1 MKQDG
6 IDLGR
11 RGFLTGRRLS
21 RPEAIRPP
29 WSRAASV
36 STACTGCG
44 ACVTAC
50 PQNIIVLDADGR
62 PALTFDA
69 RECTFCGAC
78 AEACPEPVFDRSIA
92 AFPHVAAIGADCFAK
107 RGVVC
112 QSCGDACPETAIRFR
127 PRLGGPALPEIA
139 ADRCSG
145 CGACIAACPAQ
156 AVAVSARPLEAAH
169 G

>member
-21 RPEAIRPP
+21 RPETIRPP
-29 WSRAASV
+29 WSRDASV
-36 STACTGCG
+36 AAACTGCG
-44 ACVTAC
+44 ACVPAC
-50 PQNIIVLDADGR
+50 PQNIIALAADGR

-69 RECTFCGAC
+69 GECTFCAAC
-78 AEACPEPVFDRSIA
+78 AEACPEPVFDHSIA

-107 RGVVC
+107 RGIVC

-139 ADRCSG
+139 SDRCNG

-156 AVAVSARPLEAAH
+156 AVAVSGRPPEAAH
-169 G
+169 V